1 MADKRDMY
9 EGVPKEQITPPM
21 YKEENNSNFSL
32 IKELSPREDLQDI
45 LKNMEGK
52 VYDSKKSKYIDV
64 DGASEIANER
74 GRNAFFHWATTLVSR
89 INSMSNYTNDY
100 DKIHA
105 IVGMVVKRAAAD
117 FYTSY
122 REYGI
127 RKENINKITTKLTVF
142 GMSIFYRAIGAGDRK
157 AATQNISQQI
167 SQLTRQ
173 DGNSKEKKGG
183 FFSRI
188 FG

>member
-1 MADKRDMY
+1 MANGNDFY
-9 EGVPKEQITPPM
+9 EDVEEDQVTPPM

-32 IKELSPREDLQDI
+32 IKELSPRDDLQDI

-52 VYDSKKSKYIDV
+52 VYDSDKDKYVNV
-64 DGASEIANER
+64 DGATAIANER

-89 INSMSNYTNDY
+89 INSMSNYTKDY

-105 IVGMVVKRAAAD
+105 IVQMVVKRASAD

-127 RKENINKITTKLTVF
+127 NKEDINKITTKLTVF

-157 AATQNISQQI
+157 AATQNITQQI

-173 DGNSKEKKGG
+173 EGGKKEKRGG